1 MVVCQIFKHNYYES
15 KLKDEHTL
23 LNLNAECV
31 FSYHLELLVFV
42 LQRLL
47 AVLYACLEFPDHSGE
62 QTRRYALQALTTL
75 ISCAWPRLV
84 WLLHDRH
91 VRESGCHITV
101 M

>member
-1 MVVCQIFKHNYYES
+1 M
-15 KLKDEHTL
+15 L
-23 LNLNAECV
+23 
-31 FSYHLELLVFV
+31 FV

-47 AVLYACLEFPDHSGE
+47 AVLYACLEFPDYSGE

-84 WLLHDRH
+84 WLSCDCH
-91 VRESGCHITV
+91 VTESGCHVSHVSHVII